1 MKQNDNKFLFKSLN
15 DRSKNLQSEMQAI
28 AKNHNEIKE
37 KYEELKRLKL
47 NMDKFANK
55 SDKPKKSIIK
65 EIAKKKDSK
74 KTSINSRISKEIE
87 R

>member
-1 MKQNDNKFLFKSLN
+1 MK
-15 DRSKNLQSEMQAI
+15 AI

-55 SDKPKKSIIK
+55 SDEPKKSIIK

-74 KTSINSRISKEIE
+74 KPSINSRISKEIE

>member
-1 MKQNDNKFLFKSLN
+1 M
-15 DRSKNLQSEMQAI
+15 
-28 AKNHNEIKE
+28 
-37 KYEELKRLKL
+37 RLKL

-55 SDKPKKSIIK
+55 SDEPKKSIIK

-74 KTSINSRISKEIE
+74 KPSINSRISKEIE